1 MVIHVFGVIIY
12 IFRGR
17 LCALPGCRVFS
28 DSVNK
33 FNTHKE
39 TGVVFL
45 YHTSDTGNYTYSE
58 KWEKP
63 GNPASDIDNDFEII
77 FYYKYNK
84 KVKMD
89 VKQSILI

>member
-12 IFRGR
+12 IFHGR

-33 FNTHKE
+33 LNTHKQ
-39 TGVVFL
+39 TVVVFL
-45 YHTSDTGNYTYSE
+45 YHISDTGNYTYSE
-58 KWEKP
+58 NWGKP
-63 GNPASDIDNDFEII
+63 GNPASDIGNDFEII

>member
-12 IFRGR
+12 IFHGR

-33 FNTHKE
+33 LNTHKAL
-39 TGVVFL
+39 GVVHI
-45 YHTSDTGNYTYSE
+45 YHDASAGNYIYSE
-58 KWEKP
+58 NPEKP

-89 VKQSILI
+89 TKRSILI